1 MFGLHSEGFFF
12 YNGFMLNRDL
22 IPYLR
27 LLHGVFNTFIA
38 VLFFYQARLGWKIR
52 KGRKSGALALRE
64 MKRHRKLGPFLV
76 ILGISG
82 FLVGLMLVLIDTG
95 SLVKY
100 PLHLFNGLLIIALIS
115 VTFGISRK
123 IKGSDSPLRT
133 PHFIVGVCILFLY
146 CVQII
151 LGLGILL

>member
-1 MFGLHSEGFFF
+1 MIA
-12 YNGFMLNRDL
+12 RDL

-27 LLHGVFNTFIA
+27 LLHGVFNTFIV

-82 FLVGLMLVLIDTG
+82 FLAGLTLVFLDAGRLI
-95 SLVKY
+95 KY
-100 PLHLFNGLLIIALIS
+100 PLHLFNGLLVVALIS
-115 VTFGISRK
+115 ATFVISRK
-123 IKGSDSPLRT
+123 IRGSDSPART
-133 PHFIVGVCILFLY
+133 PHFLLGLAILSLY